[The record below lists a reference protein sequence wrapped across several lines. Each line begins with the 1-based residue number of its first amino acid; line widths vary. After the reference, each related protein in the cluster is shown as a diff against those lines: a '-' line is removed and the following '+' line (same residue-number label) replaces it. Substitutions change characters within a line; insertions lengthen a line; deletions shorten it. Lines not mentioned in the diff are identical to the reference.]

1 MNELIDQTRLE
12 NQARQIAQIQQRQ
25 RRERAIVPTYTGR
38 DRATGLR
45 QLHAADGGV
54 IYARYG
60 SNTRPETLI
69 GFPGRLGLPGFVTQ
83 KPT

>member
-1 MNELIDQTRLE
+1 MNELIAQIRLE
-12 NQARQIAQIQQRQ
+12 NQVRQVAQIQRH
-25 RRERAIVPTYTGR
+25 RDLTTAIVPTYMGH

-45 QLHAADGGV
+45 QIKTSDGGT

-69 GFPGRLGLPGFVTQ
+69 GFPGSLGLPGFVTQ